1 MRRQSPVSAMRI
13 LFALACSFITAAV
26 PVGAQDRGGAAGADT
41 GKAPVVFAAA
51 SLKTALDAIAADWK
65 KQTGRDTTISYGA
78 SSALAR
84 QIEQGAPANIFISAD
99 LDWMDYAGEHH
110 LINASSRET
119 LLGNTLVLVA
129 ASDAKLDFKIA
140 RGADLAAALGDSR
153 LAVAEVSSVPAGKYA
168 KAALEN
174 LGMWTG
180 VANRLAPAFDV
191 RAALNFVAR
200 GEARF
205 GIVYATDAKAEPKV
219 KIVDTFPAASHP
231 PILYPAAITAA
242 SRNVDA
248 AAFLGF
254 LRSDAAVREF
264 TAQGFVMIAKPGAAT
279 GGQ

>member
-1 MRRQSPVSAMRI
+1 MRRQFLVFAMRT
-13 LFALACSFITAAV
+13 LFALACGLIAAAA
-26 PVGAQDRGGAAGADT
+26 PVGAQDRGGAAGAGA

-65 KQTGRDTTISYGA
+65 RQTGRDTTISYGA

-84 QIEQGAPANIFISAD
+84 QIEQGAPADLFISAD
-99 LDWMDYAGEHH
+99 LDWMDWAGERH

-119 LLGNTLVLVA
+119 LLGNTLVLIV

-140 RGADLAAALGDSR
+140 QGADLGAALGDSR

-174 LGMWTG
+174 LGIWTG
-180 VANRLAPAFDV
+180 VANRLAPALDV
-191 RAALNFVAR
+191 RGALNFVAR

-231 PILYPAAITAA
+231 PILYPAAVTTA
-242 SRNVDA
+242 SRNADA
-248 AAFLGF
+248 AAFLSF
-254 LRSDAAVREF
+254 LRSAAAVREF
-264 TAQGFVMIAKPGAAT
+264 TAQGFVMVAK
-279 GGQ
+279 

>member
-1 MRRQSPVSAMRI
+1 MRT
-13 LFALACSFITAAV
+13 ALALGIIAAAA
-26 PVGAQDRGGAAGADT
+26 PVDAQDRGAGS

-65 KQTGRDTTISYGA
+65 KQTGHDTTISYGA

-84 QIEQGAPANIFISAD
+84 QIEQGAPADLFISAD
-99 LDWMDYAGEHH
+99 LDWMDYVGEHH

-119 LLGNTLVLVA
+119 LLGNTLVLIA
-129 ASDAKLDFKIA
+129 ASDAKIDFKIA
-140 RGADLAAALGDSR
+140 RGADLGAALGDSR
-153 LAVAEVSSVPAGKYA
+153 LAIAEVSSVPAGKYA

-174 LGMWTG
+174 LGMWSG
-180 VANRLAPAFDV
+180 IANRLAPALDV

-219 KIVDTFPAASHP
+219 KVVDTFPAASYP
-231 PILYPAAITAA
+231 PILYPAALTAA
-242 SRNVDA
+242 SRNADA
-248 AAFLGF
+248 GALLGF
-254 LRSDAAVREF
+254 LRSTEAVREF
-264 TAQGFVMIAKPGAAT
+264 TAQGFVMVAKPGAGP

>member
-1 MRRQSPVSAMRI
+1 MRRHFLVFAMRT
-13 LFALACSFITAAV
+13 LFALALGIVAAAA
-26 PVGAQDRGGAAGADT
+26 PVGAQDRGGT

-65 KQTGRDTTISYGA
+65 RQTGRDTTISYGA
-78 SSALAR
+78 SPALAR
-84 QIEQGAPANIFISAD
+84 QIEQGAPADIFISAD
-99 LDWMDYAGEHH
+99 LDWMDWAGERH

-119 LLGNTLVLVA
+119 LLGNTLVLIA

-140 RGADLAAALGDSR
+140 RGADLGAALGDSR
-153 LAVAEVSSVPAGKYA
+153 LSVAEVSSVPAGKYA

-180 VANRLAPAFDV
+180 VANRLAPALDV

-219 KIVDTFPAASHP
+219 KVVDTFPAASHP
-231 PILYPAAITAA
+231 PILYPAALTAA
-242 SRNVDA
+242 SSNANA

-254 LRSDAAVREF
+254 LRSAAAVREF
-264 TAQGFVMIAKPGAAT
+264 TAQGFVMVAKPGAGP